1 MPYTINDYSPQIDL
15 DTRVGTVLNYVDST
29 RFSTYN
35 EFTDVI
41 AFGSA
46 VIRGTNYDDGVSPT
60 ATGGEFIG
68 VPIREIVEEDQ
79 KDVNGQ
85 LGVKVGQY
93 FGRLTKGIIK
103 VPIETDI
110 AIGDPVFF
118 RHTDNGLL
126 VGKGFRNDADGGK
139 ADEITVGAK
148 WFRPGLA
155 GKSAY
160 LELNLP

>member
-1 MPYTINDYSPQIDL
+1 MPYTINDYKPQIDQ
-15 DTRVGTVLNYVDST
+15 DVRAGKVLEFVDNT
-29 RFSTYN
+29 KFSTYN
-35 EFTDVI
+35 EFTDVM

-46 VIRGTNYDDGVSPT
+46 VVRGTAYDDGVSPT

-68 VPIREIVEEDQ
+68 IVIREIINEDA
-79 KDVNGQ
+79 KDENGN
-85 LGVKVGQY
+85 LGIRAGQY
-93 FGRLTKGIIK
+93 FGRLTKGIIV
-103 VPIETDI
+103 VPIEVDI

-126 VGKGFRNDADGGK
+126 VGKGFRNDDDGGN

-148 WFRPGLA
+148 WFKPGKA
-155 GKSAY
+155 GQTAY

>member
-1 MPYTINDYSPQIDL
+1 MPYTSSDYGPQIDKEV
-15 DTRVGTVLNYVDST
+15 RVGTVLNYVDST

-46 VIRGTNYDDGVSPT
+46 VIRGTNYDDGVSPE
-60 ATGGEFIG
+60 ATGGEFVG
-68 VPIREIVEEDQ
+68 VAVREIIEEDQ

-93 FGRLTKGIIK
+93 FGRLTKGIVV
-103 VPIETDI
+103 VPIETNI

-126 VGKGFRNDADGGK
+126 VGKGFRNTADGGK

-148 WFRPGLA
+148 WFKPGLA
-155 GKSAY
+155 GGVAY

>member
-1 MPYTINDYSPQIDL
+1 MPYTSNDYGPQIDL
-15 DTRVGTVLNYVDST
+15 EPRVGTVLNYVDSN

-35 EFTDVI
+35 AFTDVI

-46 VIRGTNYDDGVSPT
+46 VIRGANYDYGLSPT

-68 VPIREIVEEDQ
+68 VAIREIVEEDQ

-85 LGVKVGQY
+85 LGIKIGQY
-93 FGRLTKGIIK
+93 FGRLSKGIIK

-126 VGKGFRNDADGGK
+126 VGKGFRNDDDGGN

-148 WFRPGLA
+148 WFKPGLA
-155 GKSAY
+155 GGSTY